1 MAEHVK
7 MLATLLETKVNKMLP
22 FQYISGKFR
31 TFYTVASFSLLSSA
45 YEITYPSGNFR
56 SRIEKGKVSVT
67 KLLFYGQNL
76 QTFCQTSIHP
86 WTEVV
91 YQILESK
98 KALFYIFDST
108 GSVFENSKKPL
119 F

>member
-56 SRIEKGKVSVT
+56 TEKEKSVLPSMVNVLWPEFANT
-67 KLLFYGQNL
+67 YVCI
-76 QTFCQTSIHP
+76 T
-86 WTEVV
+86 
-91 YQILESK
+91 
-98 KALFYIFDST
+98 
-108 GSVFENSKKPL
+108 
-119 F
+119 